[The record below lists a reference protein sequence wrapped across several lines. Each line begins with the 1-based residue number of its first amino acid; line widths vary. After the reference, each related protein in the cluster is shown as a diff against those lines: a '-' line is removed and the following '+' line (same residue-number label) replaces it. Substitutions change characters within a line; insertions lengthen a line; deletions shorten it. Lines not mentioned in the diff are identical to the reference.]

1 MHCKVGT
8 QVQCLQR
15 AYGGRIVT
23 DTNLATSN
31 DTESVEMAPLS
42 DDLPSVV
49 DWLPE
54 GFIPAW
60 ELVLATPFLASLVIA
75 VTFYVLA
82 VVLRGGVFW
91 GLGRL
96 ASMTDSLLD
105 DDVLQYLRKPAFTS
119 VLYFGFT
126 LAANAAPLPF
136 GKQLIINILLS
147 VIIGSWMRASILIST
162 ALLDSLEQLDRF
174 SLIEIRTKPLFDLT
188 AKILTILVGSY
199 LLLLIWG
206 INPLGWLAS
215 AGIVGIAIGFAAQ
228 DTLANVFSGFFIVA
242 DAPYRIGDYIT
253 LDTGERGLV
262 SRIGLRSTRLLTRD
276 DVEIT
281 IPNGVIASAKIVNE
295 SGGPYLKIRVPI
307 AFGVAY
313 GSDVDQVSD
322 VVQAIAE
329 SHASV
334 CEQPQPMVRMRAFGA
349 SSLDFELLVWIEDPE
364 YKGSISHDLFVEIYK
379 AFGRDGIEIPY
390 AKQDIYIKELPKEE

>member
-1 MHCKVGT
+1 M
-8 QVQCLQR
+8 
-15 AYGGRIVT
+15 T
-23 DTNLATSN
+23 DTILAPTRGQEHVGIS
-31 DTESVEMAPLS
+31 SLS
-42 DDLPSVV
+42 EELPSIV
-49 DWLPE
+49 DWLPD
-54 GFIPAW
+54 GLIPVW
-60 ELVLATPFLASLVIA
+60 EIVMATPFLASLVIA
-75 VTFYVLA
+75 ITFYLLA
-82 VVLRGGVFW
+82 VVLRSVVFW
-91 GLGRL
+91 GLARL
-96 ASMTDSLLD
+96 ANMTDSLLD
-105 DDVLQYLRKPAFTS
+105 DDVLQYVRKPAFTS
-119 VLYFGFT
+119 VLYFGLS
-126 LAANAAPLPF
+126 LAANVAPLPF

-162 ALLDSLEQLDRF
+162 VLLDTLEQHDSF
-174 SLIEIRTKPLFDLT
+174 SLIEIRTKPIFDLT

-242 DAPYRIGDYIT
+242 DAPYKIGDYIT

-313 GSDVDQVSD
+313 GSDVDQVSE
-322 VVQAIAE
+322 VVQSIAK
-329 SHASV
+329 SHPSV

-349 SSLDFELLVWIEDPE
+349 SSLDFDLLVWIEDPQ

-379 AFGRDGIEIPY
+379 AFGREGIEIPY
-390 AKQDIYIKELPKEE
+390 AKQDLYIKELPHD

>member
-1 MHCKVGT
+1 M
-8 QVQCLQR
+8 
-15 AYGGRIVT
+15 T
-23 DTNLATSN
+23 DTILAPTRGQEHVGIS
-31 DTESVEMAPLS
+31 SLS
-42 DDLPSVV
+42 EELPSIV
-49 DWLPE
+49 DWLPD
-54 GFIPAW
+54 GLIPVW
-60 ELVLATPFLASLVIA
+60 EIVLATPFLASLVIA
-75 VTFYVLA
+75 ITFYLLA
-82 VVLRGGVFW
+82 VVLRSVIFW
-91 GLGRL
+91 GLARL
-96 ASMTDSLLD
+96 ANMTDSLLD
-105 DDVLQYLRKPAFTS
+105 DDVLRYVRKPAFTS
-119 VLYFGFT
+119 VLYFGLS
-126 LAANAAPLPF
+126 LAANVAPLPF

-162 ALLDSLEQLDRF
+162 VLLDTLEQHDSF
-174 SLIEIRTKPLFDLT
+174 SLIEIRTKPIFDLT

-215 AGIVGIAIGFAAQ
+215 AGIVGLAIGFAAQ

-242 DAPYRIGDYIT
+242 DAPYKIGDYIT

-295 SGGPYLKIRVPI
+295 SGGPYLKIRIPI

-313 GSDVDQVSD
+313 GSDVDQVSE
-322 VVQAIAE
+322 VVQSIAK
-329 SHASV
+329 SHPSV

-349 SSLDFELLVWIEDPE
+349 SSLDFDLLVWIEDPQ

-379 AFGRDGIEIPY
+379 AFGREGIEIPY
-390 AKQDIYIKELPKEE
+390 AKQDLYIKELPQE

>member
-1 MHCKVGT
+1 M
-8 QVQCLQR
+8 
-15 AYGGRIVT
+15 T
-23 DTNLATSN
+23 DTILAPTRGQEHVGIS
-31 DTESVEMAPLS
+31 SLS
-42 DDLPSVV
+42 EELPSIV
-49 DWLPE
+49 DWLPD
-54 GFIPAW
+54 GLIPVW
-60 ELVLATPFLASLVIA
+60 EIVLATPFLASLVIA
-75 VTFYVLA
+75 ITFYLLA
-82 VVLRGGVFW
+82 VVLRSVIFW
-91 GLGRL
+91 GLARL
-96 ASMTDSLLD
+96 ANMTDSLLD
-105 DDVLQYLRKPAFTS
+105 DDVLQYVRKPAFTS
-119 VLYFGFT
+119 VLYFGLS
-126 LAANAAPLPF
+126 LAANVAPLPF

-162 ALLDSLEQLDRF
+162 VLLDTLEQHDSF
-174 SLIEIRTKPLFDLT
+174 SLIEIRTKPIFDLT

-206 INPLGWLAS
+206 INPLCWLAS
-215 AGIVGIAIGFAAQ
+215 AGIVGIAIGVAAQ

-242 DAPYRIGDYIT
+242 DAPYKIGDYIT

-313 GSDVDQVSD
+313 GSDVDQVSE
-322 VVQAIAE
+322 VVQSIAQ
-329 SHASV
+329 SHTSV

-349 SSLDFELLVWIEDPE
+349 SSLDFDLLVWIEDPQ

-379 AFGRDGIEIPY
+379 AFGREGIEIPY
-390 AKQDIYIKELPKEE
+390 AKQDLYIKELPHE

>member
-1 MHCKVGT
+1 M
-8 QVQCLQR
+8 
-15 AYGGRIVT
+15 T
-23 DTNLATSN
+23 DTILAPTRGQEHVGIS
-31 DTESVEMAPLS
+31 SLS
-42 DDLPSVV
+42 EELPSIV
-49 DWLPE
+49 DWLPD
-54 GFIPAW
+54 GLIPVW
-60 ELVLATPFLASLVIA
+60 EIVLATPFLASLVIA
-75 VTFYVLA
+75 ITFYLLA
-82 VVLRGGVFW
+82 VVLRSVIFW
-91 GLGRL
+91 GLARL
-96 ASMTDSLLD
+96 ANMTDSLLD
-105 DDVLQYLRKPAFTS
+105 DDVLQYVRKPAFTS
-119 VLYFGFT
+119 VLYFGLS
-126 LAANAAPLPF
+126 LAANIAPLPF

-162 ALLDSLEQLDRF
+162 VLLDTLEQHDSF
-174 SLIEIRTKPLFDLT
+174 SLIEIRTKPIFDLT

-242 DAPYRIGDYIT
+242 DAPYKIGDYIT

-313 GSDVDQVSD
+313 GSDVDQVSE
-322 VVQAIAE
+322 VVQSIAK
-329 SHASV
+329 SHPSV

-349 SSLDFELLVWIEDPE
+349 SSLDFDLLVWIEDPQ

-379 AFGRDGIEIPY
+379 AFGREGIEIPY
-390 AKQDIYIKELPKEE
+390 AKQDLYIKELPQE

>member
-1 MHCKVGT
+1 M
-8 QVQCLQR
+8 
-15 AYGGRIVT
+15 T
-23 DTNLATSN
+23 DTILVTTGDQEDVGIS
-31 DTESVEMAPLS
+31 SLS
-42 DDLPSVV
+42 EELPSVV
-49 DWLPE
+49 DWLPD
-54 GFIPAW
+54 GLIPTW
-60 ELVLATPFLASLVIA
+60 EIILAMPFLASLVIA
-75 VTFYVLA
+75 VTFYLLA
-82 VVLRGGVFW
+82 ILLRSVIFW

-96 ASMTDSLLD
+96 ANMTDSLLD
-105 DDVLQYLRKPAFTS
+105 DDVLHYLRKPAFTS
-119 VLYFGFT
+119 VLYFGLT
-126 LAANAAPLPF
+126 LATNVAPLPF

-162 ALLDSLEQLDRF
+162 VLLDTLEQHDRF
-174 SLIEIRTKPLFDLT
+174 SLVEIRTKPLFDLT
-188 AKILTILVGSY
+188 AKILTILIGSY

-242 DAPYRIGDYIT
+242 DAPYKIGDYIT

-313 GSDVDQVSD
+313 GSDVDQVSE
-322 VVQAIAE
+322 VVQTIAE
-329 SHASV
+329 SHPSV

-349 SSLDFELLVWIEDPE
+349 SSLDFELLVWIEDPQ

-379 AFGRDGIEIPY
+379 AFGREDIEIPY
-390 AKQDIYIKELPKEE
+390 SKQDLYLKELPKKE

>member
-1 MHCKVGT
+1 M
-8 QVQCLQR
+8 
-15 AYGGRIVT
+15 T
-23 DTNLATSN
+23 DTILAPTRGQEHVGIS
-31 DTESVEMAPLS
+31 SLS
-42 DDLPSVV
+42 EELPSIV
-49 DWLPE
+49 DWLPD
-54 GFIPAW
+54 GLIPVW
-60 ELVLATPFLASLVIA
+60 EIVLATPFLASLVIA
-75 VTFYVLA
+75 ITFYLLA
-82 VVLRGGVFW
+82 VVLRSVIFW
-91 GLGRL
+91 GLARL
-96 ASMTDSLLD
+96 ANMTDSLLD
-105 DDVLQYLRKPAFTS
+105 DDVLQYVRKPAFTS
-119 VLYFGFT
+119 VLYFGLS
-126 LAANAAPLPF
+126 LAANVAPLPF

-162 ALLDSLEQLDRF
+162 VLLDTLEQHDSF
-174 SLIEIRTKPLFDLT
+174 SLVEIRTKPIFDLT

-242 DAPYRIGDYIT
+242 DAPYKIGDYIT

-295 SGGPYLKIRVPI
+295 SGGPYLKIRIPI

-313 GSDVDQVSD
+313 GSDVDQVSE
-322 VVQAIAE
+322 VVQSIAQ
-329 SHASV
+329 SHPSV

-349 SSLDFELLVWIEDPE
+349 SSLDFDLLVWIEDPQ

-379 AFGRDGIEIPY
+379 AFGREGIEIPY
-390 AKQDIYIKELPKEE
+390 AKQDLYIKELPQE

>member
-1 MHCKVGT
+1 
-8 QVQCLQR
+8 
-15 AYGGRIVT
+15 VT
-23 DTNLATSN
+23 DTILAPTRGQEHVGIS
-31 DTESVEMAPLS
+31 SLS
-42 DDLPSVV
+42 GELPSIV
-49 DWLPE
+49 DWLPD
-54 GFIPAW
+54 GLIPVW
-60 ELVLATPFLASLVIA
+60 EIVLATPFLASLVIA
-75 VTFYVLA
+75 ITFYLLA
-82 VVLRGGVFW
+82 VVLRSVIFW
-91 GLGRL
+91 GLARL
-96 ASMTDSLLD
+96 ANMTNSLLD
-105 DDVLQYLRKPAFTS
+105 DDVLQYVRKPAFTS
-119 VLYFGFT
+119 VLYFGLS
-126 LAANAAPLPF
+126 LAANVAPLPF

-162 ALLDSLEQLDRF
+162 VLLDTLEQHDSF
-174 SLIEIRTKPLFDLT
+174 SLIEIRTKPIFDLT

-242 DAPYRIGDYIT
+242 DAPYKIGDYIT

-295 SGGPYLKIRVPI
+295 SGGPYLKIRIPI

-313 GSDVDQVSD
+313 GSDVDQVSE
-322 VVQAIAE
+322 VVQSIAK
-329 SHASV
+329 SHPSV

-349 SSLDFELLVWIEDPE
+349 SSLDFDLLVWIEDPQ

-379 AFGRDGIEIPY
+379 AFGREGIEIPY
-390 AKQDIYIKELPKEE
+390 AKQDLYIKELPHE

>member
-1 MHCKVGT
+1 M
-8 QVQCLQR
+8 
-15 AYGGRIVT
+15 T
-23 DTNLATSN
+23 DTLLATTPNQEHVVIS
-31 DTESVEMAPLS
+31 SVSEE
-42 DDLPSVV
+42 LPSIV
-49 DWLPE
+49 DWLP
-54 GFIPAW
+54 GGLIPVW
-60 ELVLATPFLASLVIA
+60 EIVLATPFLASLVIA
-75 VTFYVLA
+75 ITFYLFA
-82 VVLRGGVFW
+82 VVLRGVIFR
-91 GLGRL
+91 GLVHL
-96 ASMTDSLLD
+96 ANMTDSLLD
-105 DDVLQYLRKPAFTS
+105 DDVLQYVRKPAFTS
-119 VLYFGFT
+119 VLYFGLT
-126 LAANAAPLPF
+126 LATNVAPLPF

-162 ALLDSLEQLDRF
+162 VLLDTLERHDGF

-188 AKILTILVGSY
+188 VKILTILVGSY

-242 DAPYRIGDYIT
+242 DAPYKIGDYIT

-295 SGGPYLKIRVPI
+295 SEGPYLKIRVPI

-313 GSDVDQVSD
+313 GSDVDQVSE
-322 VVQAIAE
+322 VIQAVAE
-329 SHASV
+329 SHPSV
-334 CEQPQPMVRMRAFGA
+334 CEQPKPMVRMRAFGA
-349 SSLDFELLVWIEDPE
+349 SSLDFDLLVWIEDPQ
-364 YKGSISHDLFVEIYK
+364 YKGSISHDLLVEIYK
-379 AFGRDGIEIPY
+379 AFGREGIEIPY
-390 AKQDIYIKELPKEE
+390 SKQDLYIKQLPQTE

>member
-1 MHCKVGT
+1 
-8 QVQCLQR
+8 
-15 AYGGRIVT
+15 VT
-23 DTNLATSN
+23 DTILAPTRGQEHVGIS
-31 DTESVEMAPLS
+31 SLS
-42 DDLPSVV
+42 EELPSIV
-49 DWLPE
+49 DWLPD
-54 GFIPAW
+54 GLIPVW
-60 ELVLATPFLASLVIA
+60 EIVLATPFLASLVIA
-75 VTFYVLA
+75 ITFYLLA
-82 VVLRGGVFW
+82 VVLRSVIFW
-91 GLGRL
+91 GLARL
-96 ASMTDSLLD
+96 ANMTDSLLD
-105 DDVLQYLRKPAFTS
+105 DDVLQYVRKPAFTS
-119 VLYFGFT
+119 VLYFGLS
-126 LAANAAPLPF
+126 LAANVAPLPF

-162 ALLDSLEQLDRF
+162 VLLDTLERQDGF

-188 AKILTILVGSY
+188 VKILTILVGSY

-242 DAPYRIGDYIT
+242 DAPYKIGDYIT

-313 GSDVDQVSD
+313 GSDVDQVSE
-322 VVQAIAE
+322 VIQTIAE
-329 SHASV
+329 SHPSV
-334 CEQPQPMVRMRAFGA
+334 CEQPKPMVRMRAFGA
-349 SSLDFELLVWIEDPE
+349 SSLDFDLLVWIEDPQ
-364 YKGSISHDLFVEIYK
+364 YKGSISHDLLVEIYK
-379 AFGRDGIEIPY
+379 AFGREGIEIPY
-390 AKQDIYIKELPKEE
+390 SKQDLYIKQLPQPE

>member
-1 MHCKVGT
+1 M
-8 QVQCLQR
+8 
-15 AYGGRIVT
+15 T
-23 DTNLATSN
+23 DTILAPTRGQEHVGIS
-31 DTESVEMAPLS
+31 SLS
-42 DDLPSVV
+42 EELPSIV
-49 DWLPE
+49 DWLPD
-54 GFIPAW
+54 GLIPVW
-60 ELVLATPFLASLVIA
+60 EIVLATPFLASLVIA
-75 VTFYVLA
+75 ITFYLLA
-82 VVLRGGVFW
+82 VVLRSVIFW
-91 GLGRL
+91 GLARL
-96 ASMTDSLLD
+96 ANMTDSLLD
-105 DDVLQYLRKPAFTS
+105 DDVLQYVRKPAFTS
-119 VLYFGFT
+119 VLYFGLS
-126 LAANAAPLPF
+126 LAANVAPLPF

-162 ALLDSLEQLDRF
+162 ALLDTLEQHDSF
-174 SLIEIRTKPLFDLT
+174 SLIEIRTKPIFDLT

-242 DAPYRIGDYIT
+242 DAPYKIGDYIT

-313 GSDVDQVSD
+313 GSDVDQVSE
-322 VVQAIAE
+322 VVQSIAK
-329 SHASV
+329 SHPSV
-334 CEQPQPMVRMRAFGA
+334 CEQPQPMVRMRAFGG
-349 SSLDFELLVWIEDPE
+349 SSLDFDLLVWIEDPQ

-379 AFGRDGIEIPY
+379 AFGREGIEIPY
-390 AKQDIYIKELPKEE
+390 AKQDLYIKELPQE

>member
-1 MHCKVGT
+1 M
-8 QVQCLQR
+8 
-15 AYGGRIVT
+15 T
-23 DTNLATSN
+23 DTILAPTRGQEHVGIS
-31 DTESVEMAPLS
+31 SLS
-42 DDLPSVV
+42 EELPSIV
-49 DWLPE
+49 DWLPD
-54 GFIPAW
+54 GLIPVW
-60 ELVLATPFLASLVIA
+60 EIVLATPFLASLVIA
-75 VTFYVLA
+75 ITFYLLA
-82 VVLRGGVFW
+82 VVLRSVIFW
-91 GLGRL
+91 GLARL
-96 ASMTDSLLD
+96 ANMTDSLLD
-105 DDVLQYLRKPAFTS
+105 DDVLRYVRKPAFTS
-119 VLYFGFT
+119 VLYFGLS
-126 LAANAAPLPF
+126 LAANVAPLPF

-162 ALLDSLEQLDRF
+162 VLLDTLEQHDSF
-174 SLIEIRTKPLFDLT
+174 SLIEIRTKPIFDLT

-242 DAPYRIGDYIT
+242 DAPYKIGDYIT

-295 SGGPYLKIRVPI
+295 SGGPYLKIRIPI

-313 GSDVDQVSD
+313 GSDVDQVSE
-322 VVQAIAE
+322 VVQSIAQ
-329 SHASV
+329 SHPSV

-349 SSLDFELLVWIEDPE
+349 SSLDFDLLVWIEDPQ

-379 AFGRDGIEIPY
+379 AFGREGIEIPY
-390 AKQDIYIKELPKEE
+390 AKQDLYIKELPQE

>member
-1 MHCKVGT
+1 
-8 QVQCLQR
+8 
-15 AYGGRIVT
+15 VT
-23 DTNLATSN
+23 DTILAPTRGQEHVGIS
-31 DTESVEMAPLS
+31 SLS
-42 DDLPSVV
+42 EELPSIV
-49 DWLPE
+49 DWLPD
-54 GFIPAW
+54 GLIPVW
-60 ELVLATPFLASLVIA
+60 EIVLATPFLASLVIA
-75 VTFYVLA
+75 ITFYLLA
-82 VVLRGGVFW
+82 VVLRSVIFW
-91 GLGRL
+91 GLARL
-96 ASMTDSLLD
+96 ANMTDSLLD
-105 DDVLQYLRKPAFTS
+105 DDVLQYVRKPAFTS
-119 VLYFGFT
+119 VLYFGLS
-126 LAANAAPLPF
+126 LAANVAPLPF

-162 ALLDSLEQLDRF
+162 VLLDTLEQHDSF
-174 SLIEIRTKPLFDLT
+174 SLIEIRTKPIFDLT

-242 DAPYRIGDYIT
+242 DAPYKIGDYIT

-295 SGGPYLKIRVPI
+295 SGGPYLKIRIPI

-313 GSDVDQVSD
+313 GSDVDQVSE
-322 VVQAIAE
+322 VVQSIAK
-329 SHASV
+329 SHPSV

-349 SSLDFELLVWIEDPE
+349 SSLDFDLLVWIEDPQ

-379 AFGRDGIEIPY
+379 AFGREGIEIPY
-390 AKQDIYIKELPKEE
+390 AKQDLYIKELPQE

>member
-1 MHCKVGT
+1 M
-8 QVQCLQR
+8 
-15 AYGGRIVT
+15 T
-23 DTNLATSN
+23 DTILAPTRGQEHVGIS
-31 DTESVEMAPLS
+31 SLS
-42 DDLPSVV
+42 EELPSIV
-49 DWLPE
+49 DWLPD
-54 GFIPAW
+54 GLIPVW
-60 ELVLATPFLASLVIA
+60 EIVLATPFLASLVIA
-75 VTFYVLA
+75 ITFYLLA
-82 VVLRGGVFW
+82 VVLRSVIFW
-91 GLGRL
+91 GLARL
-96 ASMTDSLLD
+96 ANMTDSLLD
-105 DDVLQYLRKPAFTS
+105 DDVLQYVRKPAFTS
-119 VLYFGFT
+119 VLYFGLS
-126 LAANAAPLPF
+126 LAANVAPLPF

-162 ALLDSLEQLDRF
+162 VLLDTLEQHDSF
-174 SLIEIRTKPLFDLT
+174 SLIEIRTKPIFDLT

-242 DAPYRIGDYIT
+242 DAPYKIGDYIT

-313 GSDVDQVSD
+313 GSDVDQVSE
-322 VVQAIAE
+322 VVQSIAK
-329 SHASV
+329 SHPSV

-349 SSLDFELLVWIEDPE
+349 SSLDFDLLVWIEDPQ

-379 AFGRDGIEIPY
+379 AFGREGIEIPY
-390 AKQDIYIKELPKEE
+390 AKQDLYIKELPQE

>member
-1 MHCKVGT
+1 MEWFVLGRNRIAGQTMRCNVGT
-8 QVQCLQR
+8 QVQCLQGV
-15 AYGGRIVT
+15 YGDRIVT
-23 DTNLATSN
+23 DTNLATIN
-31 DTESVEMAPLS
+31 EPENVGIVPLS
-42 DDLPSVV
+42 EDLPSVI

-54 GFIPAW
+54 GFIPVW

-82 VVLRGGVFW
+82 VVLRGVIFW

-105 DDVLQYLRKPAFTS
+105 DDVLQYIRKPAFTS

-162 ALLDSLEQLDRF
+162 VLLDSLEQLDRF

-188 AKILTILVGSY
+188 AKILTSLVGSY

-281 IPNGVIASAKIVNE
+281 IPNGVIA
-295 SGGPYLKIRVPI
+295 
-307 AFGVAY
+307 
-313 GSDVDQVSD
+313 
-322 VVQAIAE
+322 
-329 SHASV
+329 
-334 CEQPQPMVRMRAFGA
+334 
-349 SSLDFELLVWIEDPE
+349 
-364 YKGSISHDLFVEIYK
+364 
-379 AFGRDGIEIPY
+379 
-390 AKQDIYIKELPKEE
+390 

>member
-1 MHCKVGT
+1 M
-8 QVQCLQR
+8 
-15 AYGGRIVT
+15 T
-23 DTNLATSN
+23 DTILAPTRGQEHVGIS
-31 DTESVEMAPLS
+31 SLS
-42 DDLPSVV
+42 EELPSIV
-49 DWLPE
+49 DWLPD
-54 GFIPAW
+54 GLIPVW
-60 ELVLATPFLASLVIA
+60 EIVLATPFLASLVIA
-75 VTFYVLA
+75 ITFYLLA
-82 VVLRGGVFW
+82 VVLRSVIFW
-91 GLGRL
+91 GLARL
-96 ASMTDSLLD
+96 ANMTDSLLD
-105 DDVLQYLRKPAFTS
+105 DDVLQYVRKPAFTS
-119 VLYFGFT
+119 VLYFGLS
-126 LAANAAPLPF
+126 LAANVAPLPF

-162 ALLDSLEQLDRF
+162 VLLDTLEQHDSF
-174 SLIEIRTKPLFDLT
+174 SLIEIRTKPIFDLT

-242 DAPYRIGDYIT
+242 DAPYKIGDYIT

-313 GSDVDQVSD
+313 GSDVDQVSE
-322 VVQAIAE
+322 VVQSIAK
-329 SHASV
+329 SHPSV
-334 CEQPQPMVRMRAFGA
+334 CEQPQPMVRMRAFGG
-349 SSLDFELLVWIEDPE
+349 SSLDFDLLVWIEDPQ

-379 AFGRDGIEIPY
+379 AFGREGIEIPY
-390 AKQDIYIKELPKEE
+390 AKQDLYIKELPQE